1 MPLYRQAGLLR
12 RFGGDISSNTIA
24 ASIVKVGLA
33 TQPVINLMR
42 DALLEATVIPTDET
56 TFQVLKEKG
65 RKPQT
70 KSYLWCQMTGTGIPI
85 CCYTYTPGRGAKLA
99 DKLFA
104 GVQEGA
110 ALMSD
115 GYEAYNGIAERYKL
129 VHLGC
134 LVHARR
140 YFVKAEENVPKAAR
154 TPDLLATRFIKLFG
168 KLFAAEARSKT
179 WSADRRQRLRQR
191 YSARV
196 LEVIRN
202 LMIEQSPGVLPQS
215 LLGRALGYLRE
226 QWPKLVRYLENGDWP
241 PSNNPCEN
249 SIRPFVVAR
258 KGFLFADT
266 VAGAHASA
274 NLFSLVQTCKA
285 NGIDPYRYLTWLF
298 ERLPLAKTADDYE
311 ALVPWRMPIDLR

>member
-1 MPLYRQAGLLR
+1 V
-12 RFGGDISSNTIA
+12 GGA
-24 ASIVKVGLA
+24 HSI
-33 TQPVINLMR
+33 
-42 DALLEATVIPTDET
+42 
-56 TFQVLKEKG
+56 
-65 RKPQT
+65 
-70 KSYLWCQMTGTGIPI
+70 
-85 CCYTYTPGRGAKLA
+85 
-99 DKLFA
+99 
-104 GVQEGA
+104 
-110 ALMSD
+110 

-179 WSADRRQRLRQR
+179 WNAGRRQRLRQR

-196 LEVIRN
+196 LQVIKD

-215 LLGRALGYLRE
+215 LLGRALSYLRE

-241 PSNNPCEN
+241 ASNNFCEN

-274 NLFSLVQTCKA
+274 NLFSLIETCKA
-285 NGIDPYRYLTWLF
+285 NGIDAYRYLTWLF
-298 ERLPLAKTADDYE
+298 ERLPLAKTADEYE
-311 ALVPWRMPIDLR
+311 ALVPWRMPSPQN